1 MLVPPPILTVTLNPT
16 VDISLEVDRLKDEG
30 KNRARVRS
38 VQGGGG
44 GINVARCVG
53 RLGGSAL
60 ALHTYGREVG
70 QRLNRLLDEE
80 GLAHQGIEIGSDTR
94 EAVVVAETC
103 VWHSYQLVPPGPGLA
118 ASERDR
124 CADAIVAAAQRF
136 PYLVLTGSVPPGLPA
151 DFCARIVRRIDPAAT
166 RVVLDIAGAQLR
178 EVLNVNSFAIR
189 LDRRE
194 ATVLIGR
201 PIECFADAQAAN
213 DLLIE
218 TGATGHAITTVGA
231 LGAVYSN
238 SGFHHRISGPIP
250 PSPARSDACAGD
262 SLVGAFTYR
271 LATGADCLRACEY
284 GVAAAAA
291 TVLRP
296 GTEIFDPAT
305 VDALHR
311 AVRTRRVDR
320 RIPEPGAT
328 RPVAAAEGP

>member
-1 MLVPPPILTVTLNPT
+1 MLMPPSILTVTLNPT
-16 VDISLEVDRLKDEG
+16 VDISLEVDRLNDEG
-30 KNRARVRS
+30 KNRATVRS

-60 ALHTYGREVG
+60 ALHTFGREVG

-80 GLAHQGIEIGSDTR
+80 GLTHQGIEIGSDTR
-94 EAVVVAETC
+94 EAVVVAETE
-103 VWHSYQLVPPGPGLA
+103 VWHSYHLVPPGAELTA
-118 ASERDR
+118 AEQDR
-124 CADAIVAAAQRF
+124 CVDAIVAAAQHF
-136 PYLVLTGSVPPGLPA
+136 PYLVLTGSVPPGLPD
-151 DFCARIVRRIDPAAT
+151 DFCARIVRCVDPSAT

-178 EVLNVNSFAIR
+178 EVLNADSFAIR

-194 ATVLIGR
+194 AAGLIGR

-213 DLLIE
+213 DLLLE
-218 TGATGHAITTVGA
+218 TGATGHTITTVAA

-238 SGFHHRISGPIP
+238 PRFHHRISAPIP

-262 SLVGAFTYR
+262 SLVGAFTYQ
-271 LATGADCLRACEY
+271 LATGADCLYACEY

-296 GTEIFDPAT
+296 GTEVFDPAT
-305 VDALHR
+305 VEALHR
-311 AVRTRRVDR
+311 AVRTRRIDR
-320 RIPEPGAT
+320 RVAEHGSA

>member
-80 GLAHQGIEIGSDTR
+80 GLTHQGIEIGSDTR
-94 EAVVVAETC
+94 EAVVVAETYI
-103 VWHSYQLVPPGPGLA
+103 WHSYHLVPPGPEL
-118 ASERDR
+118 SVFEQDR
-124 CADAIVAAAQRF
+124 CADAIVSAAQRF
-136 PYLVLTGSVPPGLPA
+136 PYLVLTGSVPPGLPD
-151 DFCARIVRRIDPAAT
+151 DFCARIVRRLDPSRT

-178 EVLNVNSFAIR
+178 EVLNVNVFAIR

-194 ATVLIGR
+194 AAGLIGR

-213 DLLIE
+213 DLLLDA
-218 TGATGHAITTVGA
+218 GSTGHAITTVAA

-238 SGFHHRISGPIP
+238 TFFHHRISGPIP

-271 LATGADCLRACEY
+271 LVTDADCLRACEY

-296 GTEIFDPAT
+296 GTEIFEPAT
-305 VDALHR
+305 VDALRR
-311 AVRTRRVDR
+311 AVRTRRIDR
-320 RIPEPGAT
+320 RVPEHGFVQ
-328 RPVAAAEGP
+328 PVVAAEGP